1 VSPAATALR
10 WPHHAAAAP
19 HAALTPPRLPLPRR
33 TFAAAAGDK
42 PEEAE
47 EADAAEQEEGVEE
60 AAAEEEEE
68 LPELTSDE
76 TIITLVN
83 DDDLQPVFSLS
94 AEEIGAL
101 WSAADSNGDGVL
113 SRPRTAVRSPS
124 RPAPRPHAPLPTPPG
139 AALPHPPTPPLPLP
153 LAECPVARVQ
163 VLLKLMI
170 ELQHEKLREIVGAKI
185 EEQHEVEATK
195 IPVIPSWIQ
204 VRPPLPSFERTRR
217 PPGPR
222 HAHSAPARS
231 PVVALPPLTYNIAA
245 ARARSGA
252 SVTRWTS

>member
-1 VSPAATALR
+1 MRAARARLCVPRLACRPLSAVSPAATALR

-47 EADAAEQEEGVEE
+47 EAEAAEQEEGSED
-60 AAAEEEEE
+60 AAAAEEEE

-113 SRPRTAVRSPS
+113 SRPRTAVRAPSPFG
-124 RPAPRPHAPLPTPPG
+124 PARRLPAAASPPPPVSP
-139 AALPHPPTPPLPLP
+139 PHP
-153 LAECPVARVQ
+153 C
-163 VLLKLMI
+163 
-170 ELQHEKLREIVGAKI
+170 
-185 EEQHEVEATK
+185 
-195 IPVIPSWIQ
+195 
-204 VRPPLPSFERTRR
+204 
-217 PPGPR
+217 
-222 HAHSAPARS
+222 RS
-231 PVVALPPLTYNIAA
+231 P
-245 ARARSGA
+245 
-252 SVTRWTS
+252 